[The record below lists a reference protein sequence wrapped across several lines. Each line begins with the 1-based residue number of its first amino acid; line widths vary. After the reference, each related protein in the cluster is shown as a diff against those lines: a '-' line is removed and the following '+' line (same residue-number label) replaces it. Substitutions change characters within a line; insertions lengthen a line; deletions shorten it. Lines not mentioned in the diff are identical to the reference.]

1 MNPNLEAGENQ
12 YLEYIRYKVT
22 NKKIYNNILD
32 KSDFDIIK
40 ALKYFEVNTSNLSH
54 DDLIDFRNICFGL
67 SNYSLFDIMYMYNID
82 SKYAVDLYSLLSWNA
97 NYSYEYYK
105 EFNNPNNDIF
115 DIDLFEEEFFK
126 RNLMCLKEKP
136 LYKIDEVEEVNT
148 LANYINPL
156 KEKISNKIHYYKES
170 IIDVFKSP
178 ITLVESLVDAIYPK
192 KKVYVKSYR

>member
-1 MNPNLEAGENQ
+1 
-12 YLEYIRYKVT
+12 
-22 NKKIYNNILD
+22 
-32 KSDFDIIK
+32 
-40 ALKYFEVNTSNLSH
+40 
-54 DDLIDFRNICFGL
+54 
-67 SNYSLFDIMYMYNID
+67 
-82 SKYAVDLYSLLSWNA
+82 
-97 NYSYEYYK
+97 
-105 EFNNPNNDIF
+105 
-115 DIDLFEEEFFK
+115 
-126 RNLMCLKEKP
+126 MCLKEKP